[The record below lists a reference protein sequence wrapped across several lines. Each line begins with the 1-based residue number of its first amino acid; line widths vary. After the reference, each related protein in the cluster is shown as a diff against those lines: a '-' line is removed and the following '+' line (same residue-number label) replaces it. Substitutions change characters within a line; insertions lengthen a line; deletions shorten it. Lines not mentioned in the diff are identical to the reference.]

1 MSLYFIMAQIMGVL
15 ALIFL
20 AYSFQNDNKKTLL
33 KFQIIS
39 SFLYAMQYLFL
50 GAFTGCVMN
59 IVCMVRNYLFKE
71 YGGIEISLK
80 WLLIIISAMSLLT
93 MFTYDGLIS
102 LLPFLAVFSFT
113 ISLWIG
119 NLRLIRIVE
128 AIAAVLYI
136 VSMFMLLREFLHI
149 LLSYQQCYLLY
160 IDLILRKVKKR
171 DNI

>member
-1 MSLYFIMAQIMGVL
+1 MGVL
-15 ALIFL
+15 ALVFL
-20 AYSFQNDNKKTLL
+20 AYSFQNNNKKTLL
-33 KFQIIS
+33 KFQIAS

-71 YGGIEISLK
+71 YGDIEISLK

-128 AIAAVLYI
+128 AIAAALFIIYSIYVYAIAGVLAY
-136 VSMFMLLREFLHI
+136 SFE
-149 LLSYQQCYLLY
+149 LSTVLFAIYRFD
-160 IDLILRKVKKR
+160 IKKDNKVR
-171 DNI
+171 